1 MYLFRYFKWK
11 IYINFYAFNV
21 IHSKFMGDVFVSQ
34 ARWALLSLIVNL
46 DEDIEEEKER
56 MNISFKHNFIL
67 AYMW

>member
-1 MYLFRYFKWK
+1 
-11 IYINFYAFNV
+11 
-21 IHSKFMGDVFVSQ
+21 MGDVFVSQ